1 MILQNFLQLEMK
13 IIAVIPARYAST
25 RFPAK
30 LMQDLGGKTV
40 IRRTYE
46 AAIATQLFDDVFVV
60 TDSDIIFEEIVS
72 NGGKAIK
79 SVKEHESG
87 SDRIA
92 EAIEHLD
99 VDIVVNVQG
108 DEPFIDV
115 DPLHKAIEVF
125 KNDSSKQVDLASV
138 MREITNEDDINN
150 PNNVKVVVDQN
161 GFALYFSRS
170 VIPYPR
176 EKNVGVRYF
185 QHIGIYAFR
194 KQALLDF
201 YSLPM
206 QSLEASEKLE
216 QLRYL
221 EFGKRIKMV
230 ETTHVGIGID
240 TPEDLEKARKM
251 L

>member
-1 MILQNFLQLEMK
+1 MK

-40 IRRTYE
+40 ILRTYE
-46 AAIATQLFDDVFVV
+46 AAVNTKLFDDVFVV
-60 TDSDIIFEEIVS
+60 TDSDLIYDEIVL

-79 SVKEHESG
+79 SIKEHESG

-92 EAIEHLD
+92 EAVENLD
-99 VDIVVNVQG
+99 VDIVINVQG
-108 DEPFIDV
+108 DEPFIDT
-115 DPLHKAIEVF
+115 DPLAKVIEIF
-125 KNDSSKQVDLASV
+125 KNDLDKQVDLASL

-161 GFALYFSRS
+161 QFALYFSRS

-176 EKNVGVRYF
+176 EQNVGVRYM

-194 KQALLDF
+194 KQALMDF

-206 QSLEASEKLE
+206 KSLEASEKLE